1 MVLCE
6 NLTFFFLLFHFE
18 RYNLERSIFQQLLEL
33 KRLQI
38 RAGKANEQVL
48 VKRLADTYKK
58 AGLAI
63 NFREYNGPY
72 TFKNFEKYLYG
83 RWKIF

>member
-1 MVLCE
+1 M
-6 NLTFFFLLFHFE
+6 NYAFFN
-18 RYNLERSIFQQLLEL
+18 RYNLERAIFQQLLEL

-48 VKRLADTYKK
+48 VKRLADSYKK
-58 AGLAI
+58 AGLSI
-63 NFREYNGPY
+63 NYKDYNGPY

-83 RWKIF
+83 KPTSQGHAEKS